1 MAKATKDMIIADILK
16 LGEDLAPIFMRAGLR
31 CAGCPS
37 AQRETLEDAGVG
49 HGVDVDALINEINAH
64 LEAQGA

>member
-1 MAKATKDMIIADILK
+1 MAKVTKDMIIADVLK
-16 LGEDLAPIFMRAGLR
+16 LGDNLAPIFLNAGLR

-37 AQRETLEDAGVG
+37 AQRETLEDAGEG
-49 HGVDVDALINEINAH
+49 HGVDVDALVKEINTY